1 MVVRVGRFVAR
12 VAMLAGAGLAVL
24 LAGLPGAAPA
34 WAHSRL
40 LGTDP
45 ADGATV
51 TAPMPAVTLT
61 FNEVVRADL
70 STVLVEGTADR
81 TGYGDGPAQVVDHE
95 LSQPVRPL
103 PSGDYRVAWRAIS
116 VDGHPVQGE
125 FRFTVA
131 LPPGRE
137 PAASAA
143 PEPARPPAV
152 ERDGPATWWWAAG
165 AGVAVVAV
173 AAGLAR
179 VRRRPAG
186 TR

>member
-1 MVVRVGRFVAR
+1 MVVRVGRVVAR
-12 VAMLAGAGLAVL
+12 VAVLAGAGLAVL
-24 LAGLPGAAPA
+24 LAGLPVAAPV

-45 ADGATV
+45 ADGTTV
-51 TAPMPAVTLT
+51 TSVLPAVTLT

-70 STVLVEGTADR
+70 STVLVERAADH

-95 LSQPVRPL
+95 LRQPVRPL
-103 PSGDYRVAWRAIS
+103 RSGDYRVAWRAIS

-131 LPPGRE
+131 LPPDRE
-137 PAASAA
+137 PAAATPDKVRTPVA
-143 PEPARPPAV
+143 GGG
-152 ERDGPATWWWAAG
+152 GPATWWWAAG
-165 AGVAVVAV
+165 AVVALVAV
-173 AAGLAR
+173 AAGLIR
-179 VRRRPAG
+179 VRRRPVG